1 MFDLAPR
8 KGRSMSAGLYLSLGD
23 EMLGDEGR
31 DRVPGE
37 RGESAGR
44 KDAGVFTVNCG
55 RTSVY
60 EADR

>member
-8 KGRSMSAGLYLSLGD
+8 DDCSNFAGLYLSLGD
-23 EMLGDEGR
+23 EMLGDEGL

-37 RGESAGR
+37 RVDSAGC
-44 KDAGVFTVNCG
+44 KYDGVLTVNCG

>member
-1 MFDLAPR
+1 MFDLTP
-8 KGRSMSAGLYLSLGD
+8 KEGRSTFAGLYLSLGD
-23 EMLGDEGR
+23 EMLGDEGL

-37 RGESAGR
+37 RGDSTGC
-44 KDAGVFTVNCG
+44 KYDGVFTVSCG

>member
-1 MFDLAPR
+1 
-8 KGRSMSAGLYLSLGD
+8 
-23 EMLGDEGR
+23 MLGDEGL

-37 RGESAGR
+37 RGESAGC
-44 KDAGVFTVNCG
+44 KYDGVLTVNCG